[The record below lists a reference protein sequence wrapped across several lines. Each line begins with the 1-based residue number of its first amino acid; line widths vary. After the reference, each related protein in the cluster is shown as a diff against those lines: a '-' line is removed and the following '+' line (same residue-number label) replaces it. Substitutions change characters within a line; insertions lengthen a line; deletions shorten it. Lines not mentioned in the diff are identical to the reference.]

1 MWASLYLSQPPPLHP
16 LIPKPRLTPL
26 PLTVVS
32 ANSRP
37 QPDRDFGVL
46 GRSILTKLKSNPNP
60 KPTNINVPKQKKQK
74 QEERLESSRH
84 ISGSEVLFAMQR
96 AAAKKRKETQKKK
109 TKIVGEGLSSA
120 SRNREEEEDGVDY
133 SKVRPLCLKSD
144 WGRRLD
150 ELEMRLHVL
159 SSKNI

>member
-1 MWASLYLSQPPPLHP
+1 MWASLYLSPPPPLHP

-32 ANSRP
+32 AKSRP
-37 QPDRDFGVL
+37 QPDPDFGVL
-46 GRSILTKLKSNPNP
+46 GRSILTRLKSNPNP
-60 KPTNINVPKQKKQK
+60 KPTNINVPKQKRQK
-74 QEERLESSRH
+74 QEESSRH

-120 SRNREEEEDGVDY
+120 GRNREEEEDGVDY
-133 SKVRPLCLKSD
+133 SKVRPLCLKCD
-144 WGRRLD
+144 WGRRLN
-150 ELEMRLHVL
+150 ELEMRLHEL